1 MKQKI
6 AFSLIVLSILASC
19 VPAKKVEDIKRKKEI
34 CEEQRAALKEQN
46 RELEEKFTEIDDKYN
61 ELLKHHKALKLD
73 TTIQGKSLRLMTKN
87 YDKLNDTY
95 DLLLQKN
102 KELLEGN
109 EAETSRLFGNLTE
122 SQAELQRKS
131 DALEKLRI
139 ELEQK
144 EKNLDALNTELDKRA
159 QRVEELEAILNR
171 KDSTVN
177 ALKSKVQAAL
187 LGFENNGLTIE
198 QKNGKVYVSLD
209 ESLLFKS
216 GSYNVDTKGKEVLQK
231 LSKVLE
237 KNSDINVLVEGHT
250 DNVPLNGSG
259 TIKDN
264 WDLSVM
270 RATSV
275 VKLLVESSSVD
286 PVRLT
291 AAGRAD
297 HLPLADN
304 STKSGRSKNRRT
316 EIILTPKLDELLEI
330 LNSN

>member
-1 MKQKI
+1 MNSKLLVSI
-6 AFSLIVLSILASC
+6 IVLSFFASC
-19 VPAKKVEDIKRKKEI
+19 VPAKKVDDIKRKKEI

-46 RELEEKFTEIDDKYN
+46 RELEEKFTEVDDKYQ
-61 ELLKHHKALKLD
+61 ELLKNHKSLKLD
-73 TTIQGKSLRLMTKN
+73 TSIQGRSLRLMTKN
-87 YDKLNDTY
+87 YDKLNETY
-95 DLLLQKN
+95 DLLLRRNQ
-102 KELLEGN
+102 ELLEGN
-109 EAETSRLFGNLTE
+109 QAETSKLFGNLTE
-122 SQAELQRKS
+122 SQAELQKKS

-139 ELEQK
+139 DLNEK
-144 EKNLDALNTELDKRA
+144 ERNLDALNLELDKRA
-159 QRVEELEAILNR
+159 KRVEELEAILNR

-177 ALKSKVQAAL
+177 ALKAKVQNAL

-216 GSYNVDTKGKEVLQK
+216 GSYTVDTKGKEVLQK

-237 KNSDINVLVEGHT
+237 KNADINVLVEGHT
-250 DNVPLNGSG
+250 DNVPLSGSG

-275 VKLLVESSSVD
+275 VKILIEGSSVD

-297 HLPLADN
+297 HLPLAEN
-304 STKSGRSKNRRT
+304 STKVGRSKNRRT
-316 EIILTPKLDELLEI
+316 EIILTPKLDELLQI

>member
-1 MKQKI
+1 M
-6 AFSLIVLSILASC
+6 ASC

-46 RELEEKFTEIDDKYN
+46 RELEEKFTEVEDKYN
-61 ELLKHHKALKLD
+61 ELVKHHKALKLD
-73 TTIQGKSLRLMTKN
+73 TTVQGKSLRLMTTN
-87 YDKLNDTY
+87 YDKLNSTY
-95 DLLLQKN
+95 ELLLEKN
-102 KELLEGN
+102 RALLEGN
-109 EAETSRLFGNLTE
+109 QAETSKLFGNLKD
-122 SQAELQRKS
+122 SQAALQKQS

-139 ELEQK
+139 DLNQK
-144 EKNLDALNTELDKRA
+144 EKNLAQLNAELDNRA
-159 QRVEELEAILNR
+159 KRVEELESVLSR

-177 ALKSKVQAAL
+177 ALKAKVQAAL

-216 GSYNVDTKGKEVLQK
+216 GSYTVDTKGKEVLEK

-237 KNSDINVLVEGHT
+237 VNSDINVLVEGHT
-250 DNVPLNGSG
+250 DNVPFKGSG
-259 TIKDN
+259 TLKDN

-275 VKLLVESSSVD
+275 VKILVESSTME

-297 HLPLADN
+297 YLPLADN
-304 STKSGRSKNRRT
+304 STKDGRSKNRRT
-316 EIILTPKLDELLEI
+316 EIILTPKLDELFEL
-330 LNSN
+330 LNAN